1 MQYYGSSY
9 RKKLIFYNK
18 RKKMLWKQLSK
29 VPNMLLGKRGLRKA
43 VLRFREIK
51 RALKIL
57 FKLICRGNIHKLL
70 NKVTTK
76 IIKLWAKCVNNSN
89 AMTKLCNKYYKI
101 SGLKIPICDFLFKNK
116 MISTKMEK
124 YSITT
129 PRCYKKNKI
138 NRVTNKTSKSTH
150 ESMCSSNPNDHY
162 VIDLYDETHIQT
174 PFNGSFLSKNNDS
187 TCESNYN
194 STQSSDCGRTNENDD
209 LNSNSYL
216 DNDMPSFETLEYD
229 EDEVNESI
237 KNCYLYNGY
246 VNATTYKN
254 SEEYK
259 FLNHHLNEEKNKCAD
274 IAIDVSPRSYYDKQL
289 EREKDKR
296 EACSQ
301 SEQEEDWDQTDAE
314 IKHTQR
320 KKRKR
325 KNKIYEIYNSET
337 TMTQNVYCENYLN
350 ENYSSS
356 CDCSSEHSD
365 DDLSAND
372 FTDSDFDDNYFDD
385 VCENDFV
392 CSYSVHSYEAIQSAH
407 DESS

>member
-1 MQYYGSSY
+1 M
-9 RKKLIFYNK
+9 
-18 RKKMLWKQLSK
+18 KMLWKQLSK

-43 VLRFREIK
+43 ALRFRTIK
-51 RALKIL
+51 RALKL
-57 FKLICRGNIHKLL
+57 LLKLIRTGNIHKLL
-70 NKVTTK
+70 NGVTTQ

-89 AMTKLCNKYYKI
+89 AIMKLCNEYYNI
-101 SGLKIPICDFLFKNK
+101 SGLKVPICDFFFKNK
-116 MISTKMEK
+116 MISTKMDK
-124 YSITT
+124 YSIAT
-129 PRCYKKNKI
+129 PRCYKKRKN
-138 NRVTNKTSKSTH
+138 NGVTNKSRKSTH
-150 ESMCSSNPNDHY
+150 ENICSSNSNDHY
-162 VIDLYDETHIQT
+162 IIDLYNETHIQT

-187 TCESNYN
+187 TCESNCN
-194 STQSSDCGRTNENDD
+194 STQSSDCGGANENED
-209 LNSNSYL
+209 LKSNSYL
-216 DNDMPSFETLEYD
+216 DNDIPSLETLEYD

-274 IAIDVSPRSYYDKQL
+274 IAIDVSPQSYYDEQL

-296 EACSQ
+296 EACSL
-301 SEQEEDWDQTDAE
+301 SKQEEESDQTDAE
-314 IKHTQR
+314 IKDTQR

-337 TMTQNVYCENYLN
+337 TMTQNLYCENYLN

-356 CDCSSEHSD
+356 YDCSSDYSD
-365 DDLSAND
+365 DDISAND

-385 VCENDFV
+385 VFENDFM
-392 CSYSVHSYEAIQSAH
+392 CNYSVYSYEAI
-407 DESS
+407 

>member
-1 MQYYGSSY
+1 MQYYGSRY
-9 RKKLIFYNK
+9 RRKLIFYNK
-18 RKKMLWKQLSK
+18 RKVLWKQLSK

-51 RALKIL
+51 RELKFL
-57 FKLICRGNIHKLL
+57 FKSICRGNIRKLL
-70 NKVTTK
+70 NRVTTK

-89 AMTKLCNKYYKI
+89 EITKLCNEYYKI
-101 SGLKIPICDFLFKNK
+101 SGVKIPICDFFFKNK

-124 YSITT
+124 YSIAT
-129 PRCYKKNKI
+129 PRYKKNK
-138 NRVTNKTSKSTH
+138 NNGVTNKTSKMTH
-150 ESMCSSNPNDHY
+150 ESMYSSNPNDHY
-162 VIDLYDETHIQT
+162 IIDLYDETHIQT

-194 STQSSDCGRTNENDD
+194 MTESSDCGRTNENED

-216 DNDMPSFETLEYD
+216 DNDMPSLQTLEYD

-259 FLNHHLNEEKNKCAD
+259 FLNHHLNEERNKCAD
-274 IAIDVSPRSYYDKQL
+274 IAIDVSRQSYYDEHF
-289 EREKDKR
+289 EREKGKR
-296 EACSQ
+296 EACNE
-301 SEQEEDWDQTDAE
+301 SEQEKDSDQENAE
-314 IKHTQR
+314 IKQTQT

-356 CDCSSEHSD
+356 YDCSSEHSD
-365 DDLSAND
+365 DDISAND
-372 FTDSDFDDNYFDD
+372 FTDSDSDDNYFDD
-385 VCENDFV
+385 IFENDSV
-392 CSYSVHSYEAIQSAH
+392 CNYSVHSYEAIQNAQ